1 MDVEIS
7 PDIQRRRIMRRVIVA
22 VIAIA
27 AAAFFLAA
35 TVEWLRP
42 SLNRDAIQTA
52 TVTRGSVEATVQASG
67 TVVPLIEQVFSTP
80 VEARVLRIGRRAG
93 APVRKGDELL
103 TLDTAATRL
112 EAERLDER
120 LTQKQSENEKLRL
133 GLDESIATLEAQLEQ
148 KKLDAEIFHHTATQK
163 EKLRA
168 EGLTTDQDALAA
180 KAAAKK
186 SDIEIR
192 QLEEAIVRAKRS
204 RDVQIAAARTDL
216 TFVRREREESRRQ
229 LDLAMLRAD
238 RDGVLTWVVPEVG
251 AMVRRGEIVARVADL
266 STFRVIAQISDV
278 HAARIGAGMRA
289 NVKLDGVTLG
299 GTIESVDPR
308 IESGVMK
315 FYVTLDQPSHARLR
329 NNLRVDVSVVTGRR
343 AETLI
348 ARRGNLGRS
357 SSTHAFI
364 VRGENAVRVPVR
376 FGLAGDESIEIED
389 GLREGDEVVISDM
402 SEYADVATVRLKG
415 SKQ

>member
-1 MDVEIS
+1 MDVEIAE
-7 PDIQRRRIMRRVIVA
+7 DVRRRRLLRRVLVA
-22 VIAIA
+22 VIAVA
-27 AAAFFLAA
+27 AASFSLAA

-42 SLNRDAIQTA
+42 SLDWSDVQTA
-52 TVTRGSVEATVQASG
+52 KVTRGSVDATLQASG
-67 TVVPLIEQVFSTP
+67 TVVPLIEQVVSSP

-93 APVRKGDELL
+93 APVKTGDELL

-120 LTQKQSENEKLRL
+120 LSQKVSDNERLRL
-133 GLDESIATLEAQLEQ
+133 TLDETIATLEAQLEQ

-163 EKLRA
+163 QKLHA
-168 EGLTTDQDALAA
+168 EGLATDQDALAA

-192 QLEEAIVRAKRS
+192 QMQDAVARAKRS
-204 RDVQIAAARTDL
+204 RDVQLKAAGTEL
-216 TFVRREREESRRQ
+216 SFVRREVEESRRQ
-229 LDLAMLRAD
+229 LALAMLRAD

-266 STFRVIAQISDV
+266 STFRVVAQVSDV

-289 NVKLDGVTLG
+289 KVKLDGVTIG
-299 GTIESVDPR
+299 GVIDSVDPR

-315 FYVTLDQPSHARLR
+315 FYVTLDEPSHARLR

-343 AETLI
+343 AETLVV
-348 ARRGNLGRS
+348 RRGALGRS
-357 SSTHAFI
+357 SSSHAFV
-364 VRGENAVRVPVR
+364 VRGEDAVRVPVR
-376 FGLAGDESIEIED
+376 FGLAGDDAVEIVE
-389 GLREGDEVVISDM
+389 GLREGEEVVISDM
-402 SEYADVATVRLKG
+402 SEYADVANVRLRK
-415 SKQ
+415 